1 MSSEISIPLT
11 LKTGANDGSIQQSDQ
26 AMEDWMAYWASDK
39 IIETFPDAGDR
50 YSKSLTL
57 DPTNATNIGQF
68 VDTFYNQPIGT
79 HPGTSITEGSV
90 TTNLY
95 QMADSASITRYARE
109 NYPIPVIT
117 ETATG
122 GDIHEMPDSGI
133 LQLAQRIAGDVH
145 LNEYAGAYRL
155 SGNSP
160 GAGWT
165 KWIDRVFTDS
175 KTTYTN
181 TKSEYHYHIWRLTD
195 NAAAD
200 EPTVPVHFP
209 LTLKDGVSPDLRE
222 ITKEEAKEIARE
234 ILLIGQVGTGVGD
247 YELRSSAQGAPTASG
262 QWVARGTAV
271 DTKMVV
277 ANRQY
282 ATVKYT
288 SPQYSRQYTGQYT
301 GTYTGISFANVDVQY
316 AGSRVF
322 TFAGS
327 RFYNGSYNGNRK
339 YSGGY
344 GGKRNYGG
352 QYAGVRTFAGSRNF
366 AGPRQFSNQYS
377 RPVKFFELEPANF
390 SGNRYFAG
398 SRFKPTNF
406 SGVRVVNYSAYYA
419 GFRGRYYSGFRQKK
433 ADEYFNG
440 SRGYATSVTQ
450 YFAGTRFFSGPRAFS
465 DGYATPA
472 FRPESKQFNGPRPAN
487 FARPAYRVV
496 PDLFTGPRPE
506 NFTRQRVQQYSGY
519 RSFVGDFASI
529 GTPGGGFRKTVAEA
543 AIFSGPRSFSDQYS
557 RYSVLYFSGSRPSQY
572 SGARAFATKLYF
584 SGVRTWQF
592 SGARSFATTLYF
604 SGFRAKPVNF
614 TRYVQ
619 FARETQ
625 GISIAYENFLG
636 QRINPYAGNF
646 LGPRPANFLGSRSYP
661 IQQQFVGPFP
671 FGQAYG
677 RFNAQFGGQ
686 VIETYSGVRIYS
698 GSRDKPSTFNRPQS
712 FTGSQS
718 FAGSRNYGSYYLGS
732 RTYSGSYQGVRNYV
746 GDYTGSRVFQFTGQV
761 PTTYTRQYTGQYT
774 GTYVG
779 NYTSQYSNQYTGQTI
794 IDQKQTIET
803 FTLYCRVA
811 A

>member
-11 LKTGANDGSIQQSDQ
+11 LKTGANDGSVQQSDQ

-195 NAAAD
+195 NDAAD

-222 ITKEEAKEIARE
+222 ITKEETKEIARE

-282 ATVKYT
+282 TTAKYT
-288 SPQYSRQYTGQYT
+288 SPQYSRQYTGQYA
-301 GTYTGISFANVDVQY
+301 GQYTGISFANVDVQY

-327 RFYNGSYNGNRK
+327 RFYNGAYNGSRT
-339 YSGGY
+339 YSGSY

-352 QYAGVRTFAGSRNF
+352 QYAGVRSFGGSRNF

-377 RPVKFFELEPANF
+377 RPVKFFEQLPANF

-406 SGVRVVNYSAYYA
+406 AGVRVVDYAAYYA
-419 GFRGRYYSGFRQKK
+419 GFRGRYYSGFRQKRLP
-433 ADEYFNG
+433 EYFNG
-440 SRGYATSVTQ
+440 ARGYATSATQ

-465 DGYATPA
+465 DGYARPA
-472 FRPESKQFNGPRPAN
+472 FRPVSANFNGPRPN
-487 FARPAYRVV
+487 
-496 PDLFTGPRPE
+496 
-506 NFTRQRVQQYSGY
+506 NFTRPRTQQFSGS
-519 RSFVGDFASI
+519 RSFVGDFVSI
-529 GTPGGGFRKTVAEA
+529 GNPGGGFRKTIGEA
-543 AIFSGPRSFSDQYS
+543 AVYSGPRSFSGQYTA
-557 RYSVLYFSGSRPSQY
+557 YSVLQ
-572 SGARAFATKLYF
+572 F

-592 SGARSFATTLYF
+592 SGARAFATTQYF
-604 SGFRAKPVNF
+604 TGFRIKPVDF
-614 TRYVQ
+614 ARYVQ
-619 FARETQ
+619 FARVIQ
-625 GISIAYENFLG
+625 GISVAYENFLG
-636 QRINPYAGNF
+636 QRTKPYAGNF
-646 LGPRPANFLGSRSYP
+646 LGPYPQSFLGDRSKP

-677 RFNAQFGGQ
+677 RFNFQFTGQ
-686 VIETYSGVRIYS
+686 VPVTYSGNRIYS
-698 GSRDKPSTFNRPQS
+698 GSRDKPSNFSRPQS
-712 FTGSQS
+712 FTSSQS
-718 FAGSRNYGSYYLGS
+718 FAGSRNYGRDYLGS
-732 RTYSGSYQGVRNYV
+732 RTYSGSYQGVRNYA

-794 IDQKQTIET
+794 LDQKQTIET